1 MSAVITLPYGLPALP
16 DEPSLEDIAGVLPMI
31 PGLTWGRDAWT
42 DFLGSSRAA
51 QLRDLT
57 ILAASAQNPGPDWAG
72 QVVNVLE
79 AIVMVA
85 TGIAGIASAVSG
97 IQAIKW

>member
-1 MSAVITLPYGLPALP
+1 MITLPYGLPALT
-16 DEPSLEDIAGVLPMI
+16 DEPSLEDIANVLPMI
-31 PGLTWGRDAWT
+31 PGLAWDRAAWV

-57 ILAASAQNPGPDWAG
+57 VLAASAQNPGPDWAG
-72 QVVNVLE
+72 QIVNVLE
-79 AIVMVA
+79 TIVLVA
-85 TGIAGIASAVSG
+85 TGIAGVASAVSG

>member
-1 MSAVITLPYGLPALP
+1 MITLPYGLPALT
-16 DEPSLEDIAGVLPMI
+16 DEPSLEDIANVLPMI
-31 PGLTWGRDAWT
+31 PGLARHRAAWV

-57 ILAASAQNPGPDWAG
+57 VLAASAQNPGPDWAG
-72 QVVNVLE
+72 QIVNVLQ
-79 AIVMVA
+79 AIVMIA
-85 TGIAGIASAVSG
+85 TGVAGVAGAISG